1 MFPHIKLLNSEPTE
15 LEDITSFNGRTGPV
29 VPQEGDYKL
38 YYAPASNTVILVQQ
52 AADFGSVI
60 DSSKVYLIDGVVDM
74 TGSGVS
80 LEVPSGGVN
89 IHGYTFDASKLICS
103 DNNYTLFTSPVSG
116 SGNVLMHDI
125 GIEITGTSSQV
136 FDIKS
141 FTGFEAVEFAAM
153 NFNDCSSLGTF
164 DNYRQGFESG
174 TGRFGGS
181 PNLILKGAWVGGY
194 YMEGFIVRSLDA
206 GFTGSLFEAGV
217 GFTMSSRFR
226 TDWNVDLP
234 ASASLFDFTASNF
247 QNTSTLQ
254 LTGCI
259 VTRNGVTNSTDAN
272 YTPNISSSD
281 IASLWKGNVG
291 IPNTFIGA
299 RQLLTTEIT
308 TTINTID
315 VYETMLGTWTADHL
329 EHFDSPLNGQLRH
342 LGDNPVEFK
351 VLVDAILEC
360 NANRVV
366 SIRVV
371 VWDDS
376 ASTLVYYDIIQRQV
390 NSLSGGRDVAFI
402 THFTDII
409 LDTNDYVYLEVA
421 NHTDTNNITVEL
433 GAVLEIE
440 ER

>member
-29 VPQEGDYKL
+29 VPQEEDYKL
-38 YYAPASNTVILVQQ
+38 YYAPASNTVVLVQQ
-52 AADFGSVI
+52 PTDFGTLS
-60 DSSKVYLIDGVVDM
+60 SSKVYLIDGVVDL
-74 TGSGVS
+74 TGSGVNI
-80 LEVPSGGVN
+80 EVPAGGIN
-89 IHGYTFDASKLICS
+89 IHGYTFDASKLVCS
-103 DNNYTLFTSPVSG
+103 DNSYTLFTSPVGG

-136 FDIKS
+136 FDLKS
-141 FTGFEAVEFAAM
+141 TTGFEAVEFAAM
-153 NFNDCSSLGTF
+153 NFNDCSSLGTL

-181 PNLILKGAWVGGY
+181 PNLILKGVWVGGY

-217 GFTMSSRFR
+217 GFSMASRFR
-226 TDWNVDLP
+226 TDWNIDLP
-234 ASASLFDFTASNF
+234 ASASLFDFAPSQFTS
-247 QNTSTLQ
+247 TSTLQ

-259 VTRNGVTNSTDAN
+259 VTRNGVTDSTDTN
-272 YTPNISSSD
+272 YTPNISSAD
-281 IASLWKGNVG
+281 VACLWKGNVG
-291 IPNTFIGA
+291 VPNTFIGA

-308 TTINTID
+308 TTINTVD
-315 VYETMLGTWTADHL
+315 VYETMLGTWTTDHL
-329 EHFDSPLNGQLRH
+329 EHFDSPANGQLRH
-342 LGDNPVEFK
+342 IGDNPVEFK
-351 VLVDAILEC
+351 VLTDAILEC
-360 NANRVV
+360 SANRDV
-366 SIRVV
+366 SIRMV

-376 ASTLVYYDIIQRQV
+376 ASSNVYYDVVRRQV

-409 LDTNDYVYLEVA
+409 LDNNDYIFLEVA